1 MTSYKETMRL
11 EAEAILA
18 ASERLEDYYPKAFNL
33 LTTRKPVLFSG
44 MGKSGFVAQK
54 AASTFRSLGIPA
66 HYVHPADASHGD
78 LGAFCAGAVA
88 VLLSHSGDT
97 PELGDTILFCEAE
110 GIPIIAVTGNGDS
123 ALAKAATAPI
133 CYGPVVEACPNGLAP
148 TTSTTVAMSICDAL
162 AVDASRGR
170 ALTPMDFRRYHPG
183 GSLGNRLRVARDVM
197 RSPVPT
203 VKTTTTIGEAALA
216 MTGPVSGIALVLD
229 RGRVTGVLTDGDLRR
244 AGMGRPALLAG
255 AYANR
260 LPIRIE
266 ETARVPDIVD
276 LMNKAR
282 VTKVLVEDMLG
293 AVLGV
298 VNLHDIT

>member
-148 TTSTTVAMSICDAL
+148 TTSTTVAMAICDAL
-162 AVDASRGR
+162 AVDASRAW
-170 ALTPMDFRRYHPG
+170 ALTPTDFRRYHPG
-183 GSLGNRLRVARDVM
+183 GNLGNRLRVARDVM
-197 RSPVPT
+197 CSPVPT
-203 VKTTTTIGEAALA
+203 VQTDTRLADAAVV
-216 MTGPVSGIALVLD
+216 MTGPVAGIALVLK
-229 RGRVTGVLTDGDLRR
+229 RGCVMGVLTDGDLRR
-244 AGMGRPALLAG
+244 AGMGCPDVPVG
-255 AYANR
+255 ACMTHHPFR
-260 LPIRIE
+260 VS
-266 ETARVPDIVD
+266 ETTRVPDIVD
-276 LMNKAR
+276 LMNSAR

-293 AVLGV
+293 SVLGV